1 LQNRPRPGTVQADV
15 LAYVVRRVLWVGV
28 LFLAITAVTYILF
41 FILPVQKQQRV
52 RRTEFSATDVRHELN
67 INGPVYVEYAKFLSR
82 TLHGDLGHS
91 FVDRQKV
98 TTIVKDAAPI
108 TAWLVLGGAFFWLLI
123 AIPVGI
129 LSALRPRSLLD
140 RITMTGVLIG
150 ISAHPLWIGLMLSY
164 FLGYRLH
171 AVPLGGYCDLVNPST
186 ACGGP
191 VQWAYHMMLPWLTF
205 TILFAA
211 LYVRM
216 IRANVLDVL
225 DSDYVQTARA
235 KGASPWR
242 VLRSH
247 VVRNALL
254 PVVTML
260 GMDMGVAFGGA
271 VFVESVYGL
280 PGLGQIA
287 VASLRRQDLPTI
299 MGIIVWST
307 LAILTFNLIVDLVY
321 AALDPRVKL
330 VEPKDRAAAAPAPT
344 AAPSTTQPA
353 TQSAR

>member
-1 LQNRPRPGTVQADV
+1 LQNRLRPGTVEADV
-15 LAYVVRRVLWVGV
+15 LAYVVRRIAWAGV

-41 FILPVQKQQRV
+41 FVLPVQKQQRV
-52 RRTEFSATDVRHELN
+52 RRTEFAATDVRHELN
-67 INGPVYVEYAKFLSR
+67 INGPVYVEYVKFLSR
-82 TLHGDLGHS
+82 TMHGNLGHS

-98 TTIVKDAAPI
+98 TTIVKDAAPV

-171 AVPLGGYCDLVNPST
+171 AVPLGGYCDLINPST
-186 ACGGP
+186 SCGGP
-191 VQWAYHMMLPWLTF
+191 VQWAYHMVLPWLTF

-216 IRANVLDVL
+216 IRANVLEVL
-225 DSDYVQTARA
+225 DADYVQTARA

-247 VVRNALL
+247 VLRNALMPL
-254 PVVTML
+254 VTML
-260 GMDMGVAFGGA
+260 GMDMGIAFGGA
-271 VFVESVYGL
+271 VFVETVFGL
-280 PGLGQIA
+280 PGLGQTA
-287 VASLRRQDLPTI
+287 VTSLRRQDLPTI
-299 MGIIVWST
+299 MGIVVWST
-307 LAILTFNLIVDLVY
+307 LAILLFNLIVDLVY
-321 AALDPRVKL
+321 AAVDPRVQL
-330 VEPKDRAAAAPAPT
+330 VKPKERAASTHAPA

-353 TQSAR
+353 TQA

>member
-1 LQNRPRPGTVQADV
+1 
-15 LAYVVRRVLWVGV
+15 
-28 LFLAITAVTYILF
+28 
-41 FILPVQKQQRV
+41 
-52 RRTEFSATDVRHELN
+52 
-67 INGPVYVEYAKFLSR
+67 
-82 TLHGDLGHS
+82 
-91 FVDRQKV
+91 
-98 TTIVKDAAPI
+98 
-108 TAWLVLGGAFFWLLI
+108 
-123 AIPVGI
+123 
-129 LSALRPRSLLD
+129 
-140 RITMTGVLIG
+140 
-150 ISAHPLWIGLMLSY
+150 
-164 FLGYRLH
+164 
-171 AVPLGGYCDLVNPST
+171 
-186 ACGGP
+186 
-191 VQWAYHMMLPWLTF
+191 
-205 TILFAA
+205 
-211 LYVRM
+211 M

-307 LAILTFNLIVDLVY
+307 LAILAFNLIVDLVY

-330 VEPKDRAAAAPAPT
+330 VEPKDRAAAAPAPA
-344 AAPSTTQPA
+344 AAPSTSQPA

>member
-1 LQNRPRPGTVQADV
+1 LQNRPGPGTVQADV
-15 LAYVVRRVLWVGV
+15 LAYLVRRIAWAGV

-52 RRTEFSATDVRHELN
+52 RRTEFAATDVRHELN
-67 INGPVYVEYAKFLSR
+67 INGPVYTEYVKFLSR
-82 TLHGDLGHS
+82 MVHGDLGHS

-98 TTIVKDAAPI
+98 MTIVKNAAPV
-108 TAWLVLGGAFFWLLI
+108 TVWLVFGGAFFWLLI
-123 AIPVGI
+123 ALPVGI

-140 RITMTGVLIG
+140 RLTMTGVLIG
-150 ISAHPLWIGLMLSY
+150 ISAHPIWIGLMLSY
-164 FLGYRLH
+164 FLGFRLH
-171 AVPLGGYCDLVNPST
+171 AVPLGGYCDLVNPAT
-186 ACGGP
+186 TCGGP
-191 VQWAYHMMLPWLTF
+191 VQWAYHMLLPWLTF

-216 IRANVLDVL
+216 IRANVLEVL
-225 DSDYVQTARA
+225 DADYVQTARA

-247 VVRNALL
+247 VLRNALL

-260 GMDMGVAFGGA
+260 GMDMGLAFGGA
-271 VFVESVYGL
+271 VFVESVFGL
-280 PGLGQIA
+280 PGLGQTA

-307 LAILTFNLIVDLVY
+307 LAILAFNLIVDLVY
-321 AALDPRVKL
+321 AAVDPRVQIF
-330 VEPKDRAAAAPAPT
+330 EPKEARAASAPAAA

-353 TQSAR
+353 TQA

>member
-1 LQNRPRPGTVQADV
+1 V
-15 LAYVVRRVLWVGV
+15 LAYAVRRMLWVGV

-82 TLHGDLGHS
+82 TVHGDLGHS

-98 TTIVKDAAPI
+98 TTIVKDAAPV

-171 AVPLGGYCDLVNPST
+171 AVPLGGYCDLINPAT
-186 ACGGP
+186 TCGGP

-287 VASLRRQDLPTI
+287 VTSLRRQDLPTI

-307 LAILTFNLIVDLVY
+307 LAILAFNLIVDLVY

-330 VEPKDRAAAAPAPT
+330 VEPKDRPAAAPVTA

>member
-1 LQNRPRPGTVQADV
+1 LQNRLRPGTVQADV
-15 LAYVVRRVLWVGV
+15 LAYVVRRIAWAGV

-41 FILPVQKQQRV
+41 FVLPVQKQQRV
-52 RRTEFSATDVRHELN
+52 RRTEFAATDVRHELN
-67 INGPVYVEYAKFLSR
+67 INGPVYVEYVKFLDR
-82 TLHGDLGHS
+82 TVHGNLGHS

-98 TTIVKDAAPI
+98 MTIVKDAAPV
-108 TAWLVLGGAFFWLLI
+108 TAWLVLGGVFFWLLI

-171 AVPLGGYCDLVNPST
+171 AVPLGGYCDLINPST
-186 ACGGP
+186 SCGGP
-191 VQWAYHMMLPWLTF
+191 VQWAYHMLLPWLTF

-225 DSDYVQTARA
+225 DADYVQTARA

-247 VVRNALL
+247 VLRNALM

-260 GMDMGVAFGGA
+260 GMDMGIAFGGA
-271 VFVESVYGL
+271 VFVETVFGL
-280 PGLGQIA
+280 PGLGQTA

-299 MGIIVWST
+299 MGIVVWST
-307 LAILTFNLIVDLVY
+307 LAILAFNLIVDLVY
-321 AALDPRVKL
+321 AAVDPRVQL
-330 VEPKDRAAAAPAPT
+330 VKPKERAASAPAPA

-353 TQSAR
+353 TQP

>member
-1 LQNRPRPGTVQADV
+1 M
-15 LAYVVRRVLWVGV
+15 LAYVVRRIAWAGV

-41 FILPVQKQQRV
+41 FVLPVQKQQRV
-52 RRTEFSATDVRHELN
+52 RRTEFAATDVRHELN
-67 INGPVYVEYAKFLSR
+67 INGPVYVEYVKFLSR
-82 TLHGDLGHS
+82 TVHGNLGRS
-91 FVDRQKV
+91 FVDRQAV
-98 TTIVKDAAPI
+98 TTIVKDAAP
-108 TAWLVLGGAFFWLLI
+108 VVFGGAFLWLLI

-171 AVPLGGYCDLVNPST
+171 AVPLGGYCDLINPST
-186 ACGGP
+186 SCGGP
-191 VQWAYHMMLPWLTF
+191 VQWAYHMLLPWLTF

-225 DSDYVQTARA
+225 DADYVQTARA

-247 VVRNALL
+247 VLRNALM

-260 GMDMGVAFGGA
+260 GMDMGIAFGGA
-271 VFVESVYGL
+271 VFVETVFGL
-280 PGLGQIA
+280 PGLGQTA

-299 MGIIVWST
+299 MGVVVSST

-321 AALDPRVKL
+321 AAVDPRVQL
-330 VEPKDRAAAAPAPT
+330 VKSKERAASTPAAA

-353 TQSAR
+353 TQA

>member
-1 LQNRPRPGTVQADV
+1 LQNRLRAGTVQADV
-15 LAYVVRRVLWVGV
+15 LAYVVRRIAWAGV

-41 FILPVQKQQRV
+41 FVLPVQKQQRV
-52 RRTEFSATDVRHELN
+52 RRTEFAATDVRHELN
-67 INGPVYVEYAKFLSR
+67 INGPVYTEYAKFLSR
-82 TLHGDLGHS
+82 TVHGDLGHS
-91 FVDRQKV
+91 FVDRQPV
-98 TTIVKDAAPI
+98 TTIVKDAAPV
-108 TAWLVLGGAFFWLLI
+108 TAWLVLGGACFWLLI
-123 AIPVGI
+123 AIPVGV

-150 ISAHPLWIGLMLSY
+150 ISAHPIWIGLMLSY

-186 ACGGP
+186 SCGGA
-191 VQWAYHMMLPWLTF
+191 VQWAYHMLLPWLTF

-225 DSDYVQTARA
+225 DADYVQTARA

-247 VVRNALL
+247 VLRNALM

-260 GMDMGVAFGGA
+260 GMDMGIAFGGA
-271 VFVESVYGL
+271 VFVETVFGL
-280 PGLGQIA
+280 PGLGQTA
-287 VASLRRQDLPTI
+287 VTSLRQQDLPTI
-299 MGIIVWST
+299 MGVIVWTT

-321 AALDPRVKL
+321 AAIDPRVQI
-330 VEPKDRAAAAPAPT
+330 VEPKERTAAAPAMA

-353 TQSAR
+353 TQA

>member
-1 LQNRPRPGTVQADV
+1 V
-15 LAYVVRRVLWVGV
+15 LAYVVRRIAWTGV

-52 RRTEFSATDVRHELN
+52 RRTEFAATDVRHELD
-67 INGPVYVEYAKFLSR
+67 INGPVYSEYVKFLSR
-82 TLHGDLGHS
+82 TVHGNLGHS
-91 FVDRQKV
+91 FVDRQAV
-98 TTIVKDAAPI
+98 TTIVKDAAPV

-140 RITMTGVLIG
+140 RITMTGVLVG
-150 ISAHPLWIGLMLSY
+150 ISAHPIWIGLMLSY

-171 AVPLGGYCDLVNPST
+171 AAPLGGYCDLVNPST
-186 ACGGP
+186 SCGGP
-191 VQWAYHMMLPWLTF
+191 VQWAYHMLLPWLTF

-225 DSDYVQTARA
+225 DADYVQTARA

-242 VLRSH
+242 VLRAH
-247 VVRNALL
+247 VLRNALM

-260 GMDMGVAFGGA
+260 GMDMGIAFGGA
-271 VFVESVYGL
+271 VFVETVFGL
-280 PGLGQIA
+280 PGLGQTA
-287 VASLRRQDLPTI
+287 VTSLRQQDLPTI
-299 MGIIVWST
+299 MGVVVWST

-321 AALDPRVKL
+321 AAIDPRVQIVK
-330 VEPKDRAAAAPAPT
+330 PKEHAASTHAAP

-353 TQSAR
+353 TQP

>member
-1 LQNRPRPGTVQADV
+1 V
-15 LAYVVRRVLWVGV
+15 LAYVVRRIAWAGV

-41 FILPVQKQQRV
+41 FVLPVQKQQRV
-52 RRTEFSATDVRHELN
+52 RRTEFAATDVRHELN
-67 INGPVYVEYAKFLSR
+67 INGPVYKEYAKFLSR
-82 TLHGDLGHS
+82 MVHGNLGHS

-98 TTIVKDAAPI
+98 STIVKDAAPV
-108 TAWLVLGGAFFWLLI
+108 TAWLVLGGAFFWLMI

-129 LSALRPRSLLD
+129 LSALKPRSLID

-171 AVPLGGYCDLVNPST
+171 AVPLGGYCDLINPATS
-186 ACGGP
+186 CGGP
-191 VQWAYHMMLPWLTF
+191 VQWAYHMLLPWLTF

-225 DSDYVQTARA
+225 DADYVQTARA

-247 VVRNALL
+247 VLRNALM

-260 GMDMGVAFGGA
+260 GMDMGIAFGGA
-271 VFVESVYGL
+271 VFVETVFGL
-280 PGLGQIA
+280 PGLGQTA

-307 LAILTFNLIVDLVY
+307 LAILMFNLIVDLVY
-321 AALDPRVKL
+321 AVVDPRVQLAK
-330 VEPKDRAAAAPAPT
+330 PKERTVPSSAAA
-344 AAPSTTQPA
+344 STPQPGY
-353 TQSAR
+353 SALSQGAKARS

>member
-1 LQNRPRPGTVQADV
+1 LQNRLRPGTVEADV
-15 LAYVVRRVLWVGV
+15 LAYVVRRVLWAGV

-41 FILPVQKQQRV
+41 FVLPVQKQQRV
-52 RRTEFSATDVRHELN
+52 RRTEFAATDVRHDLN

-82 TLHGDLGHS
+82 TVHGDLGHS
-91 FVDRQKV
+91 FIDRQKV
-98 TTIVKDAAPI
+98 TTIVKDAAPV
-108 TAWLVLGGAFFWLLI
+108 TTWLVLGGAFFWLLI
-123 AIPVGI
+123 AVPVGI

-164 FLGYRLH
+164 FLGFRLH
-171 AVPLGGYCDLVNPST
+171 AVPLGGYCDLINPAT
-186 ACGGP
+186 TCGGP
-191 VQWAYHMMLPWLTF
+191 VQWAYHMLLPWLTF

-216 IRANVLDVL
+216 IRANVLEVL
-225 DSDYVQTARA
+225 DADYVQTARA

-247 VVRNALL
+247 VLRNALL

-271 VFVESVYGL
+271 VFVETVFGL
-280 PGLGQIA
+280 PGLGQTA
-287 VASLRRQDLPTI
+287 VTSLRRQDLPTI
-299 MGIIVWST
+299 MGIVVWST
-307 LAILTFNLIVDLVY
+307 LAILLFNLIVDLVY
-321 AALDPRVKL
+321 AAVDPRVQL
-330 VEPKDRAAAAPAPT
+330 VKPKERAASAQVAP

-353 TQSAR
+353 TQP

>member
-1 LQNRPRPGTVQADV
+1 M
-15 LAYVVRRVLWVGV
+15 LAYVVRRIAWAGV

-41 FILPVQKQQRV
+41 FVLPVQKQERV
-52 RRTEFSATDVRHELN
+52 RRTEFAATDVRHELN

-82 TLHGDLGHS
+82 TVHGNLGRS
-91 FVDRQKV
+91 FIDRQKV
-98 TTIVKDAAPI
+98 TTIVRDAAPV
-108 TAWLVLGGAFFWLLI
+108 TAWLVFGGAFFWLLI

-171 AVPLGGYCDLVNPST
+171 AVPLGGYCDLINPATS
-186 ACGGP
+186 CGGP
-191 VQWAYHMMLPWLTF
+191 VQWAYHMLLPWLTF

-225 DSDYVQTARA
+225 DADYVQTARA

-247 VVRNALL
+247 VLRNALM

-260 GMDMGVAFGGA
+260 GMDMGIAFGGA
-271 VFVESVYGL
+271 VFVETVFGL
-280 PGLGQIA
+280 PGLGQTA
-287 VASLRRQDLPTI
+287 VASLRQQDLPTI
-299 MGIIVWST
+299 MGIVVWST
-307 LAILTFNLIVDLVY
+307 LAILAFNLIVDLVY
-321 AALDPRVKL
+321 AAVDPRVQIVK
-330 VEPKDRAAAAPAPT
+330 PKERAASSAPAAA

-353 TQSAR
+353 TQA